1 MLSQVERHVRVTVL
15 EIMNNEWYTGCET
28 PKLSQIIY
36 ELNYIAINI
45 SHLMANILVIG
56 LLIHSYFVSV
66 LCSN

>member
-36 ELNYIAINI
+36 ELYCYR
-45 SHLMANILVIG
+45 
-56 LLIHSYFVSV
+56 HSSF
-66 LCSN
+66 NG